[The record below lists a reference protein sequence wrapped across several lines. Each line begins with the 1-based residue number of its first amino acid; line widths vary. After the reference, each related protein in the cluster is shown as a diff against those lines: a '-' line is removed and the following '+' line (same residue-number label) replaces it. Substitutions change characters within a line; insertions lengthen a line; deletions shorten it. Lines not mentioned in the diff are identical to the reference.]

1 MPRTTTR
8 GAALALLL
16 LGSEVSAFSLR
27 LPPQQRSTPRAKTLL
42 QAHSG
47 RRAAFAA
54 AATALTT
61 SLTANAAPADQ
72 RWAAS
77 EFFDEVRNGAVD
89 RVTFAAE
96 GGALVAVDADGGRHD
111 VSILQSQ
118 VSEAV
123 QALRAKRVPFA
134 VQAAQQQDGGL
145 LGVVAN
151 LIVPVALLGGL
162 LFLLRGGPGGQ
173 GGGPFGGGD
182 GPMGML
188 QSRAKVEV
196 EPETGADAAWARH
209 LIFITPSPQPRR
221 RHVRGRRRLR
231 PVQAR
236 ARGSC

>member
-1 MPRTTTR
+1 MPRATR
-8 GAALALLL
+8 AAALAVLLFA
-16 LGSEVSAFSLR
+16 GDVAAFTMR
-27 LPPQQRSTPRAKTLL
+27 LPAQQQRAPRSKSLL
-42 QAHSG
+42 KAHSG

-173 GGGPFGGGD
+173 GGSPFGGGD

-196 EPETGADAAWARH
+196 EPETGADAA
-209 LIFITPSPQPRR
+209 
-221 RHVRGRRRLR
+221 
-231 PVQAR
+231 
-236 ARGSC
+236 

>member
-27 LPPQQRSTPRAKTLL
+27 LPPQQRAPPRSKTLL
-42 QAHSG
+42 QAKS
-47 RRAAFAA
+47 RRAAAA
-54 AATALTT
+54 ALTT
-61 SLTANAAPADQ
+61 ALVASRANAAPADQ

-173 GGGPFGGGD
+173 
-182 GPMGML
+182 
-188 QSRAKVEV
+188 
-196 EPETGADAAWARH
+196 ARRP
-209 LIFITPSPQPRR
+209 LRR
-221 RHVRGRRRLR
+221 RRRAHGHAA
-231 PVQAR
+231 VASESGGR
-236 ARGSC
+236 ARDRCYV

>member
-1 MPRTTTR
+1 MPRSTQR
-8 GAALALLL
+8 AAALAVLLL
-16 LGSEVSAFSLR
+16 AGDVAAFSMR
-27 LPPQQRSTPRAKTLL
+27 LPPQQRSTPRSKTLL
-42 QAHSG
+42 QAKS
-47 RRAAFAA
+47 RRAAAA
-54 AATALTT
+54 ALTT
-61 SLTANAAPADQ
+61 ALVASRANAAPADQ

-196 EPETGADAAWARH
+196 EPETGADAA
-209 LIFITPSPQPRR
+209 
-221 RHVRGRRRLR
+221 
-231 PVQAR
+231 
-236 ARGSC
+236 

>member
-16 LGSEVSAFSLR
+16 LGSEISAVSLK
-27 LPPQQRSTPRAKTLL
+27 LPAQRSTPRSKSLL
-42 QAHSG
+42 KAHSG

-54 AATALTT
+54 AATALTP
-61 SLTANAAPADQ
+61 SRTANAAPADQ
-72 RWAAS
+72 RWAAR

-173 GGGPFGGGD
+173 GGSPFGGGD

-196 EPETGADAAWARH
+196 EPETGADAA
-209 LIFITPSPQPRR
+209 
-221 RHVRGRRRLR
+221 
-231 PVQAR
+231 
-236 ARGSC
+236 

>member
-1 MPRTTTR
+1 MPRTATR

-16 LGSEVSAFSLR
+16 LGSEISAFSLR
-27 LPPQQRSTPRAKTLL
+27 LPAQQRAPPRSKTLL

-61 SLTANAAPADQ
+61 SLKANAAPADQ

-196 EPETGADAAWARH
+196 EPETGADAA
-209 LIFITPSPQPRR
+209 
-221 RHVRGRRRLR
+221 
-231 PVQAR
+231 
-236 ARGSC
+236 

>member
-1 MPRTTTR
+1 MPRSTAR
-8 GAALALLL
+8 GAALAILL
-16 LGSEVSAFSLR
+16 LGSEISAFSLK
-27 LPPQQRSTPRAKTLL
+27 LPAQRSTPRSKTLL

-173 GGGPFGGGD
+173 GGSPFGGGAD
-182 GPMGML
+182 PARGG
-188 QSRAKVEV
+188 
-196 EPETGADAAWARH
+196 GAD
-209 LIFITPSPQPRR
+209 Q
-221 RHVRGRRRLR
+221 
-231 PVQAR
+231 R
-236 ARGSC
+236 A

>member
-1 MPRTTTR
+1 M
-8 GAALALLL
+8 
-16 LGSEVSAFSLR
+16 
-27 LPPQQRSTPRAKTLL
+27 
-42 QAHSG
+42 
-47 RRAAFAA
+47 
-54 AATALTT
+54 
-61 SLTANAAPADQ
+61 
-72 RWAAS
+72 
-77 EFFDEVRNGAVD
+77 
-89 RVTFAAE
+89 
-96 GGALVAVDADGGRHD
+96 
-111 VSILQSQ
+111 SILQSQ

-196 EPETGADAAWARH
+196 EPETGADAASFDFYAVSTTTAQASPSRMLLVATSRSSNWKKSLNFYAPQTSSRPSGRSARE
-209 LIFITPSPQPRR
+209 
-221 RHVRGRRRLR
+221 
-231 PVQAR
+231 A
-236 ARGSC
+236 

>member
-8 GAALALLL
+8 GVALALLL
-16 LGSEVSAFSLR
+16 LGSEISAFTLR
-27 LPPQQRSTPRAKTLL
+27 LPAQRSTPRAKTLL

-173 GGGPFGGGD
+173 GGGPSAAAT
-182 GPMGML
+182 GPWACSNREPR
-188 QSRAKVEV
+188 SRSS
-196 EPETGADAAWARH
+196 PRPAR
-209 LIFITPSPQPRR
+209 TRR
-221 RHVRGRRRLR
+221 EHVI
-231 PVQAR
+231 
-236 ARGSC
+236 

>member
-1 MPRTTTR
+1 MPDCQEAVCARSTSHYCCHRAVVNSPTMPRTTTR

-27 LPPQQRSTPRAKTLL
+27 LPPQRRAPPRSKTLL
-42 QAHSG
+42 QAKS
-47 RRAAFAA
+47 RRAAAA
-54 AATALTT
+54 ALTT
-61 SLTANAAPADQ
+61 ALVASRANAAPADQ

-196 EPETGADAAWARH
+196 EPETGADAA
-209 LIFITPSPQPRR
+209 
-221 RHVRGRRRLR
+221 
-231 PVQAR
+231 
-236 ARGSC
+236 

>member
-1 MPRTTTR
+1 MPDCQEAGCARSTSHYGCHRAVVNLPTMPRTTTR

-27 LPPQQRSTPRAKTLL
+27 LPPQQRAPPRSKTLL
-42 QAHSG
+42 QAKS
-47 RRAAFAA
+47 RRAAAA
-54 AATALTT
+54 ALTT
-61 SLTANAAPADQ
+61 ALVASRANAAPADQ

-196 EPETGADAAWARH
+196 EPETGADAA
-209 LIFITPSPQPRR
+209 
-221 RHVRGRRRLR
+221 
-231 PVQAR
+231 
-236 ARGSC
+236 

>member
-1 MPRTTTR
+1 MPDCQEAGCARSTSHYCCHRAVVNSPTMPRTTTR

-27 LPPQQRSTPRAKTLL
+27 LPPQQRAPPRSKTLL
-42 QAHSG
+42 QAKS
-47 RRAAFAA
+47 RRAAAA
-54 AATALTT
+54 ALTT
-61 SLTANAAPADQ
+61 ALVASRANAAPADQ

-196 EPETGADAAWARH
+196 EPETGADAA
-209 LIFITPSPQPRR
+209 
-221 RHVRGRRRLR
+221 
-231 PVQAR
+231 
-236 ARGSC
+236 

>member
-1 MPRTTTR
+1 MPRATTR
-8 GAALALLL
+8 AGALALLL
-16 LGSEVSAFSLR
+16 LGSEISAFSLR
-27 LPPQQRSTPRAKTLL
+27 LPPQQRAPPRSKTLL

-111 VSILQSQ
+111 VSILPSQ

-162 LFLLRGGPGGQ
+162 LFLLRGGPV
-173 GGGPFGGGD
+173 
-182 GPMGML
+182 
-188 QSRAKVEV
+188 SY
-196 EPETGADAAWARH
+196 TH
-209 LIFITPSPQPRR
+209 LTLPTTPY
-221 RHVRGRRRLR
+221 V
-231 PVQAR
+231 
-236 ARGSC
+236 

>member
-1 MPRTTTR
+1 MPDCQEAGCARSTSHYCCHRAVVNSPTMPRTTTR
-8 GAALALLL
+8 GAALALFL

-27 LPPQQRSTPRAKTLL
+27 LPPQRRAPPRSKTLL
-42 QAHSG
+42 QAKS
-47 RRAAFAA
+47 RRAAAA
-54 AATALTT
+54 ALTT
-61 SLTANAAPADQ
+61 ALVASRANAAPADQ

-188 QSRAKVEV
+188 QRRAKVEV
-196 EPETGADAAWARH
+196 EPETGADAA
-209 LIFITPSPQPRR
+209 
-221 RHVRGRRRLR
+221 
-231 PVQAR
+231 
-236 ARGSC
+236 

>member
-16 LGSEVSAFSLR
+16 LGSEISAFSLR
-27 LPPQQRSTPRAKTLL
+27 LPPAQRSTPRSKTLL

-96 GGALVAVDADGGRHD
+96 GGALVAVDC
-111 VSILQSQ
+111 
-118 VSEAV
+118 
-123 QALRAKRVPFA
+123 RAESKCHGTFRDATP
-134 VQAAQQQDGGL
+134 AQRFH
-145 LGVVAN
+145 A
-151 LIVPVALLGGL
+151 
-162 LFLLRGGPGGQ
+162 
-173 GGGPFGGGD
+173 
-182 GPMGML
+182 
-188 QSRAKVEV
+188 
-196 EPETGADAAWARH
+196 
-209 LIFITPSPQPRR
+209 
-221 RHVRGRRRLR
+221 GRR
-231 PVQAR
+231 
-236 ARGSC
+236 

>member
-1 MPRTTTR
+1 MPDCQEAGCARSTSHYCCHRAVVNSPTMPRTTTR

-27 LPPQQRSTPRAKTLL
+27 LPPQRRAPPRSKTLL
-42 QAHSG
+42 QAKS
-47 RRAAFAA
+47 RRAAAA
-54 AATALTT
+54 ALTT
-61 SLTANAAPADQ
+61 ALVASRANAAPADQ

-196 EPETGADAAWARH
+196 EPETGADAA
-209 LIFITPSPQPRR
+209 
-221 RHVRGRRRLR
+221 
-231 PVQAR
+231 
-236 ARGSC
+236 

>member
-27 LPPQQRSTPRAKTLL
+27 LPPQQRAPPRSKTLL

-96 GGALVAVDADGGRHD
+96 GGALVAVDCRAESKLYDATSVLMFPHTGRC
-111 VSILQSQ
+111 
-118 VSEAV
+118 
-123 QALRAKRVPFA
+123 RRWPPRRV
-134 VQAAQQQDGGL
+134 DL
-145 LGVVAN
+145 TVAS
-151 LIVPVALLGGL
+151 
-162 LFLLRGGPGGQ
+162 LRGRPG
-173 GGGPFGGGD
+173 
-182 GPMGML
+182 
-188 QSRAKVEV
+188 S
-196 EPETGADAAWARH
+196 T
-209 LIFITPSPQPRR
+209 S
-221 RHVRGRRRLR
+221 
-231 PVQAR
+231 
-236 ARGSC
+236 